1 MARRGG
7 LARGRC
13 IGMDEAEVIIGQRK
27 RVWRCQTWRSGPGGL
42 DGRSDQ
48 KRPQSLGQGHAVACK
63 TRAPRRRRRAVE
75 DPVGEYRCCG
85 RGWTTTR
92 SRTSGRGATTLLV
105 QVEKKATTKASVFGV
120 AEAVAMWGQR
130 FGKEEEP
137 SAEVACSRVDGRRL
151 DWLCIRANPGDHV
164 EEARGW
170 WNSDVSVRNYRWTA
184 MWRTDSV
191 GAVVDKGRGRWQR
204 GDLDGRKRRFGGYSK
219 RSRGCSISIALHK
232 KTRVTP
238 KDHERLR
245 ARLPLNSVR

>member
-1 MARRGG
+1 MEVSDLEIRTRRS
-7 LARGRC
+7 RRTQRSE
-13 IGMDEAEVIIGQRK
+13 EATVAGA
-27 RVWRCQTWRSGPGGL
+27 GP
-42 DGRSDQ
+42 
-48 KRPQSLGQGHAVACK
+48 
-63 TRAPRRRRRAVE
+63 
-75 DPVGEYRCCG
+75 CG
-85 RGWTTTR
+85 RVQDKGAPQEKE
-92 SRTSGRGATTLLV
+92 SGGGPSTTLLV
-105 QVEKKATTKASVFGV
+105 QVEKKAIAKASVFGV

-130 FGKEEEP
+130 
-137 SAEVACSRVDGRRL
+137 RVDGRRL

-164 EEARGW
+164 EVARGW
-170 WNSDVSVRNYRWTA
+170 WNSDVSVRSYRWKA

-232 KTRVTP
+232 KTRVMP